1 MSFFT
6 NANINR
12 LAVHTTL
19 HELANSLSG
28 VFSAVYLL
36 RIGLSPATI
45 FLIFAAIYGL
55 RFALRPVAFIVVPV
69 LGLRWTLV
77 LGTILIVGQYQL
89 LGFVDA
95 IGIELALYCVAAAA
109 GQVLYWTCYHTFF
122 STLGDAEHRGS
133 QVGVRQ
139 VFIAAAGI
147 VGPAVG
153 GVVLAT
159 YGPLAAFGAA
169 AVAEAAAALPLI
181 GMTQPPLAR
190 VAPTGS
196 YAAAKNSILLFAT
209 DGWIFSSSFWAW
221 HIVMFEAVNQRYEMF
236 GGIMAVATLAGAI
249 GGMLLGRMIDLGHM
263 RRVAWLNAGLL
274 AAGFLA
280 RALCGSQADIVVA
293 VAILSTLASGLYVPV
308 LMTTIYNQAKQAPC
322 AFRFQ
327 FAIEGGWDVGAIL
340 LCLTAAAI
348 YGLGGSSQIVI
359 LLAVPMIALQMR
371 QLILLNRPSE
381 RRFGHALDTAT
392 AVRVETPIRQRRQE
406 L

>member
-28 VFSAVYLL
+28 LFSAVYLL
-36 RIGLSPATI
+36 RVGLSPATI

-55 RFALRPVAFIVVPV
+55 RFALRPMAFTIVPV

-77 LGTILIVGQYQL
+77 LGTILIASQYQL

-95 IGIELALYCVAAAA
+95 IGVELALYCVAAAA

-133 QVGVRQ
+133 QVGMRQ
-139 VFIAAAGI
+139 VFIAAAGV

-181 GMTQPPLAR
+181 RMTEPPLAR
-190 VAPTGS
+190 IAPTGS
-196 YAAAKNSILLFAT
+196 YAAAKSSILLFAT
-209 DGWIFSSSFWAW
+209 DGWITSSSFWAW
-221 HIVMFEAVNQRYEMF
+221 HIIMFQAIDQRYETF
-236 GGIMAVATLAGAI
+236 GGVMAVATLAGAI

-263 RRVAWLNAGLL
+263 RRVAWLNAGLVATGL
-274 AAGFLA
+274 LA
-280 RALCGSQADIVVA
+280 RALCGSQADIVIA
-293 VAILSTLASGLYVPV
+293 VAILSALTGGLYVPV

-327 FAIEGGWDVGAIL
+327 FAIEGGWDIGAIA
-340 LCLTAAAI
+340 LCVTAAAM
-348 YGLGGSSQIVI
+348 YAAGGSSQAVL
-359 LLAVPMIALQMR
+359 LLAVPMIALQLPL
-371 QLILLNRPSE
+371 LILLNRAGE
-381 RRFGHALDTAT
+381 RRFENAAGAA
-392 AVRVETPIRQRRQE
+392 AMARVEAPIRRRQE

>member
-6 NANINR
+6 NPNINR

-36 RIGLSPATI
+36 RVGLSPAAI
-45 FLIFAAIYGL
+45 FLIFATIYGL
-55 RFALRPVAFIVVPV
+55 RFALRPMAFIIVPV

-77 LGTILIVGQYQL
+77 LGTILIAGQYQL
-89 LGFVDA
+89 LGFVET
-95 IGIELALYCVAAAA
+95 IGVELALYCAAAA
-109 GQVLYWTCYHTFF
+109 TGQVLYWTCYHTFF

-147 VGPAVG
+147 VGPAIG
-153 GVVLAT
+153 GVMLAT
-159 YGPLAAFGAA
+159 FGPLAAFGAA
-169 AVAEAAAALPLI
+169 ALAEAAAALPLI

-190 VAPTGS
+190 TAPTGS
-196 YAAAKNSILLFAT
+196 YAAAKNGILLFAT

-221 HIVMFEAVNQRYEMF
+221 HIVMFQAVNERYEMF
-236 GGIMAVATLAGAI
+236 GGIMAAATLAGAI

-274 AAGFLA
+274 SAGLLA
-280 RALCGSQADIVVA
+280 RALCGSQADSVIAVA
-293 VAILSTLASGLYVPV
+293 VLSTLIGGLYVPV

-327 FAIEGGWDVGAIL
+327 FAVEGGWDVGAVL

-348 YGLGGSSQIVI
+348 YASGGSSQAVI
-359 LLAVPMIALQMR
+359 LLAIPMIALQMR
-371 QLILLNRPSE
+371 LLIRLNRPDE
-381 RRFGHALDTAT
+381 RRFENAMGTAT
-392 AVRVETPIRQRRQE
+392 VARAETPIKG

>member
-1 MSFFT
+1 MSFFSNT
-6 NANINR
+6 NINR

-36 RIGLSPATI
+36 RIGLSPASI

-55 RFALRPVAFIVVPV
+55 RFALRPMAFIIVPV

-77 LGTILIVGQYQL
+77 LGTVLIAGQYQL

-95 IGIELALYCVAAAA
+95 IGVELALYCAAAA
-109 GQVLYWTCYHTFF
+109 SGQVLYWTCYHTFF

-153 GVVLAT
+153 GIVLT
-159 YGPLAAFGAA
+159 TFGPLAAFGAA
-169 AVAEAAAALPLI
+169 AVTEAAAALPLI
-181 GMTQPPLAR
+181 RMTEPPMAR
-190 VAPTGS
+190 IAPRGS
-196 YAAAKNSILLFAT
+196 YAAAKNSILLFTT
-209 DGWIFSSSFWAW
+209 DAWIFSSSFWAW
-221 HIVMFEAVNQRYEMF
+221 HIVMFQAIGQRYDMF
-236 GGIMAVATLAGAI
+236 GGVMAVATLAGAI

-263 RRVAWLNAGLL
+263 RRVAWLNAGLMATGL
-274 AAGFLA
+274 LA
-280 RALCGSQADIVVA
+280 RALCGPQADIVVA
-293 VAILSTLASGLYVPV
+293 VAILSALIGGLYVPV

-327 FAIEGGWDVGAIL
+327 FAIEGGWDIGAIL
-340 LCLTAAAI
+340 LCVTAAAI
-348 YGLGGSSQIVI
+348 YASGGSSQAVI
-359 LLAVPMIALQMR
+359 LLAVPMLALQMR
-371 QLILLNRPSE
+371 LLIRLNRPDE
-381 RRFGHALDTAT
+381 RRSETAAMT
-392 AVRVETPIRQRRQE
+392 RLETPIERRQE

>member
-1 MSFFT
+1 
-6 NANINR
+6 
-12 LAVHTTL
+12 
-19 HELANSLSG
+19 
-28 VFSAVYLL
+28 
-36 RIGLSPATI
+36 
-45 FLIFAAIYGL
+45 
-55 RFALRPVAFIVVPV
+55 
-69 LGLRWTLV
+69 
-77 LGTILIVGQYQL
+77 
-89 LGFVDA
+89 
-95 IGIELALYCVAAAA
+95 
-109 GQVLYWTCYHTFF
+109 
-122 STLGDAEHRGS
+122 
-133 QVGVRQ
+133 
-139 VFIAAAGI
+139 
-147 VGPAVG
+147 
-153 GVVLAT
+153 
-159 YGPLAAFGAA
+159 
-169 AVAEAAAALPLI
+169 
-181 GMTQPPLAR
+181 
-190 VAPTGS
+190 
-196 YAAAKNSILLFAT
+196 
-209 DGWIFSSSFWAW
+209 
-221 HIVMFEAVNQRYEMF
+221 MFEAVNQRYEMF